1 MPFQDIEKTI
11 PGLIAGE
18 RYIVRVRAISNLGV
32 VSDWSEAY
40 ELNIDDAP
48 SITEWLE
55 EELNLHVNDPDP
67 HNQYAMA
74 DGSRGAFESEG
85 AVAEHETNVD
95 PHNQYALADGTRGD
109 YIPLSATYKNYF
121 PVTTVAE
128 GGSRTLSISFPTGT
142 FSTAPYLSISPFC
155 TDSSAQIGFHVTQ
168 VSSSTATIVLRNN
181 STNTG
186 SVSIGAYVMAIG
198 L

>member
-11 PGLIAGE
+11 PGLIPGE

-40 ELNIDDAP
+40 ELNIDEAP

-55 EELNLHVNDPDP
+55 QELTLHVQDPDP

-74 DGSRGAFESEG
+74 DGSRGAFEPEG
-85 AVAEHETNVD
+85 AVAEHEAKTD

-121 PVTTVAE
+121 SVAAVAE
-128 GGSRTLSISFPTGT
+128 GSSRTLSVSFPADT
-142 FSTAPYLSISPFC
+142 FSTVPYLSVSPFC
-155 TDSSAQIGFHVTQ
+155 TDSSAEIGFHITQ